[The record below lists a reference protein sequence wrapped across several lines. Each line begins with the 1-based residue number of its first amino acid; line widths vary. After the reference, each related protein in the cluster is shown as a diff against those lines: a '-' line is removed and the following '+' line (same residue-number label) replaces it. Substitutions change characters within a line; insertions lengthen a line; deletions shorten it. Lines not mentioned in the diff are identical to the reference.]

1 MIAYQFPF
9 LLFCIACLGVW
20 IVYRVSVLN
29 DFPLEE
35 SYFMTQ
41 HAHLDF
47 QKTDSDIALC
57 LMVKDDTDVVE
68 WVTYH
73 NRLGVNR

>member
-1 MIAYQFPF
+1 
-9 LLFCIACLGVW
+9 
-20 IVYRVSVLN
+20 
-29 DFPLEE
+29 
-35 SYFMTQ
+35 MTQ

-47 QKTDSDIALC
+47 KKPDSDIALC

>member
-1 MIAYQFPF
+1 MIACRFPI
-9 LLFCIACLGVW
+9 LLLCIVAMGGWV
-20 IVYRVSVLN
+20 VYHMSVFN
-29 DFPLEE
+29 TYPLEE
-35 SYFMTQ
+35 SYHLTQ

-47 QKTDSDIALC
+47 QKTASDIAFC